1 MLLSIIVPIY
11 NQEKYLSRCLD
22 SIYNQ
27 GLREENFELLL
38 INDGSTDNSLAIMQS
53 YADQHSNV
61 RIISK
66 DNEGLSATRNRGIK
80 EAIGDYI
87 YMPDSDDYLIA
98 NGLSYVIKNF
108 LNGDIDVLVFYSTT
122 ILPEKLKDFPEIVD
136 GEIVY
141 DGLGRDFLKDR
152 FNFPAWN
159 QIIKTSILKKW
170 LESGQV
176 FDERTTMED
185 TMFNVDLGLQNPR
198 YLVVNS
204 NIYRY
209 ITNPNSEIT
218 TKNPI
223 RLRKHINS
231 YIIIFKNLQNRID
244 NEIDIDVKN
253 RLISVANGIYTPFT
267 SRLLAS
273 DLSYK
278 EIKDLT
284 HKLKVAN
291 ILPPKKK
298 IFRLL
303 FDFPALFI
311 PSRWAYKY
319 CFVPFI
325 LPVIKR
331 HNA

>member
-66 DNEGLSATRNRGIK
+66 DNEELSATRNRGIK

-152 FNFPAWN
+152 FNFPA
-159 QIIKTSILKKW
+159 
-170 LESGQV
+170 
-176 FDERTTMED
+176 
-185 TMFNVDLGLQNPR
+185 
-198 YLVVNS
+198 
-204 NIYRY
+204 
-209 ITNPNSEIT
+209 
-218 TKNPI
+218 
-223 RLRKHINS
+223 
-231 YIIIFKNLQNRID
+231 
-244 NEIDIDVKN
+244 
-253 RLISVANGIYTPFT
+253 
-267 SRLLAS
+267 
-273 DLSYK
+273 
-278 EIKDLT
+278 
-284 HKLKVAN
+284 
-291 ILPPKKK
+291 
-298 IFRLL
+298 
-303 FDFPALFI
+303 
-311 PSRWAYKY
+311 
-319 CFVPFI
+319 
-325 LPVIKR
+325 
-331 HNA
+331 

>member
-11 NQEKYLSRCLD
+11 NQEKYLSRCID

-27 GLREENFELLL
+27 GLREDDFELLL
-38 INDGSTDNSLAIMQS
+38 INDGSTDNSLAMMQT

-80 EAIGDYI
+80 EAVGDYI

-98 NGLSYVIKNF
+98 NGLSYVINNF
-108 LNGDIDVLVFYSTT
+108 LDDDIDVLVFYSTT
-122 ILPEKLKDFPEIVD
+122 IAPEKLKDFPEIVG

-141 DGLGRDFLKDR
+141 DGLGRDFLKNN

-159 QIIKTSILKKW
+159 LIVKAEILKKW
-170 LESGQV
+170 NQHGQV
-176 FDERTTMED
+176 FDKRITMED
-185 TMFNVDLGLQNPR
+185 KLFNVDLVLKNPR
-198 YLVVNS
+198 YRVVSS

-209 ITNPNSEIT
+209 LINPSSEMT
-218 TKNPI
+218 SRNQQK
-223 RLRKHINS
+223 LRKHITS
-231 YIIIFKNLQNRID
+231 YVILLSELQAKID
-244 NEIDIDVKN
+244 NERDSEVIFGIK
-253 RLISVANGIYTPFT
+253 SVANGIYTPFT

-278 EIKDLT
+278 EIKELT
-284 HKLKVAN
+284 LKLKSAN
-291 ILPPKKK
+291 ILSPKKK
-298 IFRLL
+298 ILRML
-303 FDFPALFI
+303 FDFPRLFI
-311 PSRWAYKY
+311 PARWAYKY

-325 LPVIKR
+325 LPIIKR

>member
-27 GLREENFELLL
+27 GLREEDFELLL

-66 DNEGLSATRNRGIK
+66 DNEELSATRNRGIK

-98 NGLSYVIKNF
+98 NGLSYVITNF

-176 FDERTTMED
+176 FDERITMED
-185 TMFNVDLGLQNPR
+185 KLFNIDLALKNPR
-198 YLVVNS
+198 YRVVSS

-209 ITNPNSEIT
+209 LINPSSEMT
-218 TKNPI
+218 SRNPHK
-223 RLRKHINS
+223 LRKHITS
-231 YIIIFKNLQNRID
+231 YAILLSELQTKID
-244 NEIDIDVKN
+244 NEQDSEVKFGII
-253 RLISVANGIYTPFT
+253 RVANGIYTPFT

-278 EIKDLT
+278 EIYDLT
-284 HKLKVAN
+284 LKLKVAN

-303 FDFPALFI
+303 FGFPALFI
-311 PSRWAYKY
+311 PSRWVYKY

-325 LPVIKR
+325 LPIIKR